1 MAFGG
6 GAGLIVLVV
15 IGLGARAVELQL
27 VDHGFLASQ
36 GDARSMRVVKIASH
50 RGAITDRYGEPL
62 AVSTPVDTIWVNP
75 QELNENIDQLPRL
88 ARALKV
94 DQQTLAGRITSNL
107 DREFLYLVRHMPPEQ
122 AAHIKALGIPGV
134 YLSREYQ
141 RYYPA
146 GEVSGHVVGF
156 TTIDDKGQEG
166 LELGFDQLLNGEDGA
181 KRVIQDS
188 LGRYVENVESIRAP
202 RPGRDLVTSIDL
214 RIQYLAYRELKAAM
228 QEYSARAG
236 SVIVIDVDTGEVLAM
251 VNQPSYNPNDR
262 EQLKPGLYRNRA
274 ATDIFE
280 PGSSIKPFIM
290 AAALASG
297 QYKPDSVIDTA
308 PGFLKVG
315 TKVFEDEHN
324 LGAVD
329 LATILAKSSN
339 VGTAKVAL
347 TLQPEQ
353 IWSTLTGLGFGQV
366 TGSTFPGESAGMLSQ
381 YSHWRPIGIATLSHG
396 YGLSVTPLQL
406 AHAYATI
413 GAGGIK
419 RPISFEKIS
428 GPVAGERVMDPKVAR
443 ELVGLMEQVVEK
455 GGTATRASLIGY
467 RVSGKTGTAFKSIAG
482 GYSTDKIMAVFAG
495 LVPASHPKF
504 ATVVVIDE
512 PSRDMHEVSVLA
524 QGGTVAAPVFAN
536 VMSGTLRLMDVPP
549 DDLQNVPAATLG
561 TGERKPMSAALMW
574 LLDGIASIP
583 ATDARV
589 SDLTLDSREV
599 RAGSL
604 FFALPGQTAH
614 GLNSPRRPRLAARVW
629 CCGSRRSDA
638 DRLRC
643 PQRCIRRRCRT

>member
-1 MAFGG
+1 VKLRSGDNDAQAKSYRWRSTVILGLVLS
-6 GAGLIVLVV
+6 GAALLV
-15 IGLGARAVELQL
+15 ARAVELQL
-27 VDHGFLASQ
+27 LDHGFLAKQ
-36 GDARSMRVVKIASH
+36 GDDRSMRVVKIAAH
-50 RGAITDRYGEPL
+50 RGAITDRNGEPL
-62 AVSTPVDTIWVNP
+62 AVSTPVDSVWVNP
-75 QELNENIDQLPRL
+75 QELNDNIDQLPKLAKALKEDQQWL
-88 ARALKV
+88 AR
-94 DQQTLAGRITSNL
+94 RITTNL

-134 YLSREYQ
+134 YLLREYR

-181 KRVIQDS
+181 KRVIQDMY
-188 LGRYVENVESIRAP
+188 GRYVENVESIRPP

-228 QEYSARAG
+228 QEYQAHAG

-262 EQLKPGLYRNRA
+262 EQLKAGLYRNRA

-297 QYKPDSVIDTA
+297 QYRPDSVVDTS

-315 TKVFEDEHN
+315 AKVFEDEHD
-324 LGAVD
+324 LGAID
-329 LATILAKSSN
+329 LATVLAKSSN

-347 TLQPEQ
+347 SLQPEQ
-353 IWSTLTGLGFGQV
+353 IWNTLTALGLGQV
-366 TGSTFPGESAGMLSQ
+366 TGSGYPGESAGMLSN

-396 YGLSVTPLQL
+396 YGVSVTPLQL

-413 GAGGIK
+413 GAGGVK
-419 RPISFEKIS
+419 RPISFERVS
-428 GPVAGERVMDPKVAR
+428 GPVPGVQALNPKVAH
-443 ELVGLMEQVVEK
+443 ELVQLMEQVVEK

-482 GYSTDKIMAVFAG
+482 GYSTDRIMAVFAG
-495 LVPASHPKF
+495 LVPASHPKL

-512 PSRDMHEVSVLA
+512 PSRDMHQRGTLA
-524 QGGTVAAPVFAN
+524 QGGTVAAPVFAS
-536 VMSGTLRLMDVPP
+536 VMSGALRLMDVPP
-549 DDLQNVPAATLG
+549 DDLQNVPAA
-561 TGERKPMSAALMW
+561 ALVQ
-574 LLDGIASIP
+574 ANETP
-583 ATDARV
+583 
-589 SDLTLDSREV
+589 
-599 RAGSL
+599 
-604 FFALPGQTAH
+604 
-614 GLNSPRRPRLAARVW
+614 
-629 CCGSRRSDA
+629 
-638 DRLRC
+638 
-643 PQRCIRRRCRT
+643 

>member
-1 MAFGG
+1 VKFRPGDNNDGQAKGYRWRSIVI
-6 GAGLIVLVV
+6 LVLVLSGASLLV
-15 IGLGARAVELQL
+15 ARAVELQL
-27 VDHGFLASQ
+27 LDHGFLASQ
-36 GDARSMRVVKIASH
+36 GDARSMRVVKIAAH
-50 RGAITDRYGEPL
+50 RGAITDRNGEPL
-62 AVSTPVDTIWVNP
+62 AVSTPVDSVWVNP
-75 QELNENIDQLPRL
+75 QELNDNIDQLPRL
-88 ARALKV
+88 ARALKE
-94 DQQTLAGRITSNL
+94 DQQTLARRITSNL

-134 YLSREYQ
+134 YLLREYK

-146 GEVSGHVVGF
+146 GEVAGHVVGF

-181 KRVIQDS
+181 KRVIQDMQ
-188 LGRYVENVESIRAP
+188 GRYVENVESIRAP
-202 RPGRDLVTSIDL
+202 RPGRDLTTSIDL

-228 QEYSARAG
+228 QEYQARAG
-236 SVIVIDVDTGEVLAM
+236 SIIVVDVDTGEVLAM

-262 EQLKPGLYRNRA
+262 DQLKPDLYRNRA

-297 QYKPDSVIDTA
+297 QYRPDSVVDTS

-347 TLQPEQ
+347 SLQPEQ
-353 IWSTLTGLGFGQV
+353 IWGTLTNLGLGQV
-366 TGSTFPGESAGMLSQ
+366 TGSSYPGESAGMLSN

-406 AHAYATI
+406 AHAYATL
-413 GAGGIK
+413 GAGGVK
-419 RPISFEKIS
+419 RPLTFERVT
-428 GPVAGERVMDPKVAR
+428 GPVAGDQVLDPKVAR
-443 ELVGLMEQVVEK
+443 ELVQLMEQVVEK

-482 GYSTDKIMAVFAG
+482 GYSTDRIMAVFAG
-495 LVPASHPKF
+495 LVPASHPKL

-512 PSRDMHEVSVLA
+512 PSRDVHEIGGVLA
-524 QGGTVAAPVFAN
+524 QGGTVAAPVFAS
-536 VMSGTLRLMDVPP
+536 VMSGALRLMDVPP
-549 DDLQNVPAATLG
+549 DDLQNVPAATLVQ
-561 TGERKPMSAALMW
+561 
-574 LLDGIASIP
+574 ASEI
-583 ATDARV
+583 
-589 SDLTLDSREV
+589 
-599 RAGSL
+599 
-604 FFALPGQTAH
+604 Q
-614 GLNSPRRPRLAARVW
+614 
-629 CCGSRRSDA
+629 
-638 DRLRC
+638 
-643 PQRCIRRRCRT
+643 